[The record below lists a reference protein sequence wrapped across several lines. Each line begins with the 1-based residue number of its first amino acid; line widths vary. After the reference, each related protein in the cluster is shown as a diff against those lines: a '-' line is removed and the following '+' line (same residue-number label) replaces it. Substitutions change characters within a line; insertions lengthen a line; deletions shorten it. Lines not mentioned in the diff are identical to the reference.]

1 MLTTND
7 MRLYEINYKCT
18 FYEVDD
24 DYNEEVKAIEDKVFI
39 DTECPFEA
47 MEMFLTMLT
56 SILKPYCSNDDLPFY
71 IIKNLTMD
79 SPKRITRTIIKDVET
94 ENAKEDI

>member
-1 MLTTND
+1 MLTAND
-7 MRLYEINYKCT
+7 ISLFEINYKCT

-24 DYNEEVKAIEDKVFI
+24 DGNEEVKTVENKVFI
-39 DTECPFEA
+39 ETECPFEA
-47 MEMFLTMLT
+47 MERFLMMLT
-56 SILKPYCSNDDLPFY
+56 SILKRYCSNDDLPFY

-79 SPKRITRTIIKDVET
+79 SPKRISGRVIKDVET